1 MVRFKTQKEVSEYLG
16 KNPNDRSL
24 ISRLISKG
32 IVERISWGYEVKE
45 QWSDEITRL
54 REEVDKLKKELE
66 NRPISKSS
74 DTSSGDIEEYKV
86 NCEYRHKQFQIMKRW
101 YELVIEYTYPYAS
114 KGQKIEKSEYN
125 EQLSLAVR
133 EQLEHEFWKL
143 E

>member
-1 MVRFKTQKEVSEYLG
+1 MVRFKTQKQVSEYLG

-32 IVERISWGYEVKE
+32 IVEKVSWGYEVKE

-54 REEVDKLKKELE
+54 REEVSKLKKELE
-66 NRPISKSS
+66 NRLSPN
-74 DTSSGDIEEYKV
+74 TSSGDIEEYKV

-114 KGQKIEKSEYN
+114 KGQKIEKSEYS
-125 EQLSLAVR
+125 EQLGWAVR
-133 EQLEHEFWKL
+133 EQLEHEFW
-143 E
+143 EIE

>member
-1 MVRFKTQKEVSEYLG
+1 MVRFRTQREVSEYLG

-32 IVERISWGYEVKE
+32 VVEKVAWGYEVRE

-66 NRPISKSS
+66 NRPTSN
-74 DTSSGDIEEYKV
+74 TSSRDIEEYKV
-86 NCEYRHKQFQIMKRW
+86 NCEYRHKQYRIMKRW

-114 KGQKIEKSEYN
+114 KGQKIEKSEYS
-125 EQLSLAVR
+125 EQLGWAVR
-133 EQLEHEFWKL
+133 EQLEHEFWQL